1 MSQFGVFLE
10 VAVRQWCGLEQLGA
24 GSSSHLGASLFM
36 QSWVFPSEIYMWSS
50 LGFLTAW
57 WPKGSWTAY
66 VVAKELGSIPVL
78 NCKISLFLS
87 LCNGVAS
94 GMVLIPVERSRNGGR
109 QVGLACLL
117 LDQSMGWH
125 CGGLVATGVWV
136 VRGFCEFIR
145 GLTHLLLLHFVSPH
159 LPSDKDWFY

>member
-66 VVAKELGSIPVL
+66 VVAKELGSSNSVCL
-78 NCKISLFLS
+78 SSSLLRTTAE
-87 LCNGVAS
+87 CTCIHTHIV
-94 GMVLIPVERSRNGGR
+94 VRSRNRSLTWWALVHLFLGK
-109 QVGLACLL
+109 LARTFPKEKGFLLFCLFAMFVFSREKIL
-117 LDQSMGWH
+117 ANIISKDYTSS
-125 CGGLVATGVWV
+125 TG
-136 VRGFCEFIR
+136 ELI
-145 GLTHLLLLHFVSPH
+145 
-159 LPSDKDWFY
+159 